1 MNANLPEIP
10 AENQGKPEAQTPI
23 SCASQI
29 VINGLDTIH
38 LSLSL
43 EIPEAVM
50 TDLREAKQA
59 VQDSDNEASLWKFG
73 QTTLFSF
80 ELSRTGIKLFPY
92 VLRMGDITL
101 ALSARKS
108 DSRIPNAK
116 LCIGSLS
123 SNNNPDDLWET
134 IQRWFTLHGIKLVK
148 ETVSR
153 ADLFADVEAD
163 IEKLHLI
170 SQARMV
176 TRAEKVAYYYANRRL
191 TGLQVGSSAVVL
203 RMYDKIQEMKD
214 KRATAKQLFFQG
226 LWKKEVAA
234 ITRVE
239 FQLRR
244 DGLRDFFPKSCTF
257 QQLRE
262 NLSGLWRYL
271 TEDWFRHTAR
281 AVDRKNRNQSRET
294 TSPFWQGVQAAF
306 DLTQEALTR
315 VKRLKVFN
323 LRALAEQAGGIA
335 VTIAAGL
342 GVAYDDIFGIMA
354 TMQEHIG
361 SQVEKILSDK
371 GERDYYRRSAVCC
384 VNV

>member
-1 MNANLPEIP
+1 MKANVHDTA
-10 AENQGKPEAQTPI
+10 AENQGKSEAQAPI

-29 VINGLDTIH
+29 VISGMDTIH

-43 EIPEAVM
+43 EIPEPIID
-50 TDLREAKQA
+50 DLRTAKQTI
-59 VQDSDNEASLWKFG
+59 QEGDREAALWKFG
-73 QTTLFSF
+73 ETNLFSW
-80 ELSRTGIKLFPY
+80 ELARTGIKLFPF

-123 SNNNPDDLWET
+123 SNNNPADLWET
-134 IQRWFTLHGIKLVK
+134 VQRWFTLHGIKLVK

-153 ADLFADVEAD
+153 VDLFADVEAE

-191 TGLQVGSSAVVL
+191 TGLQVGSSSVVL

-214 KRATAKQLFFQG
+214 KKATAKQLFFQS

-239 FQLRR
+239 FQIRR
-244 DGLRDFFPKSCTF
+244 DGLRDFFPESCTF
-257 QQLRE
+257 LQLRE
-262 NLSGLWRYL
+262 NLPGLWRYL

-306 DLTQEALTR
+306 DLAQEALVR

-323 LRALAEQAGGIA
+323 LKALVEQAGGIM

-354 TMQEHIG
+354 TMQETIG
-361 SQVEKILSDK
+361 FQVEDILSVK
-371 GERDYYRRSAVCC
+371 GERDYYRRAAACRVT
-384 VNV
+384 V